1 MIHLKKIKEPNE
13 GLVSMERYVVLKKE
27 YFNDFIAGVAS
38 RQKVFAPV
46 ARGYNQY
53 AFEEVTSGNQIA
65 IDYIPTI
72 LPPKKY
78 FMPQYETMA
87 TYNSSNGQ
95 NMGPIAEYEDM
106 VLFGVHTCDLAGI
119 QCLNM
124 VFSEPP
130 KDTNYLIRKNK
141 ILVMGYEC
149 NSYCDEYASC
159 RLVHNHFPN
168 GGYDLFFT
176 NLENGSFIIHI
187 NTLTGEEL
195 VEKLNVFKEADDSDM
210 QALDA
215 LRERR
220 KQIFAKNEV
229 PIDHEKIPELF
240 DQVYDSKIWDEL
252 GKRCVACGNCT
263 NVCPTCYCFDI
274 IDESNL
280 DLKSG
285 RRYRRWDS
293 CQNEQ
298 FAKVA
303 GGESFRKERSA
314 RQRHRYYR
322 KFRYPIEKFSRL
334 FCTGCGR
341 CSRTCMAGI
350 DLKETLT
357 KLVEEQGMKNP
368 DAG

>member
-1 MIHLKKIKEPNE
+1 
-13 GLVSMERYVVLKKE
+13 MERYVVLKEK
-27 YFNDFIAGVAS
+27 YFNDFISSVAAS
-38 RQKVFAPV
+38 GQKVFAPV
-46 ARGYNQY
+46 AKGYNQY

-65 IDYIPTI
+65 TDCIPTI
-72 LPPKKY
+72 LPPKKF
-78 FMPQYETMA
+78 FMPQYETIA
-87 TYNSSNGQ
+87 TYDTSNGQ
-95 NMGPIAEYEDM
+95 NMKPVVEYENI
-106 VLFGVHTCDLAGI
+106 VLFGVHTCDIAGI

-124 VFSEPP
+124 VFSEHP
-130 KDTNYLIRKNK
+130 KDTNYLTRKNK

-149 NSYCDEYASC
+149 NSYCDEYALC
-159 RLVHNHFPN
+159 RLVHNHLPN

-176 NLENGSFIIHI
+176 NLENGSFMIHI
-187 NTLTGEEL
+187 NTLIGEEFIR
-195 VEKLNVFKEADDSDM
+195 KFKNFKEANDSDI
-210 QALDA
+210 QALEG
-215 LRERR
+215 LRERKR
-220 KQIFAKNEV
+220 KIFAKNEV
-229 PIDHEKIPELF
+229 PIEHEKIPELF
-240 DQVYDSKIWDEL
+240 NRVYDSKIWDEL

-293 CQNEQ
+293 CQNES

-303 GGESFRKERSA
+303 GGESFRAERSA

-322 KFRYPIEKFSRL
+322 KFRYPIEKFSRF

-350 DLKETLT
+350 NIKETLI